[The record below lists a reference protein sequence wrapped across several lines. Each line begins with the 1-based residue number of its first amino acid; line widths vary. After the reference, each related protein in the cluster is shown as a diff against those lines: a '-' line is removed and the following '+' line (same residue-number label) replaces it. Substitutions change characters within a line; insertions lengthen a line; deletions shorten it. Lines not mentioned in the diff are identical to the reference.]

1 MVSYKYTALTAD
13 GTKVNGVVEG
23 LNKIQAAESIKARFP
38 VIVDLEEV
46 KTGGAIDIMNMDVGK
61 VFDDKTLSVMCSQF
75 QIILNSGIVIDDC
88 VRMVASQTT
97 KKNVKAM
104 LLKAADDISQGSS
117 IARAF
122 EVNCKGM
129 PVTFIETVRAG
140 EKSGTLEHSFETL
153 KDYYE
158 KSFKSAQKVKSAM
171 TYPLFVVIVAVI
183 VLAVVMI
190 KVIPTLTAVFKDM
203 GGELPGLTKITI
215 AVSNFFVHNW
225 IVVFLIIFILFAA
238 FYIWS
243 HTAAGKLVW
252 SKLLLRMPVFGKINT
267 LSGSAQFADTMRAML
282 QSGLVAT
289 EALEVT
295 SRVMNNYALS
305 RDVHR
310 MAEEVMTG
318 SSLKS
323 AVTKSELFPDIL
335 KQMVGVGE
343 ESGEI
348 EKTLETI
355 SLYYNNECDY
365 ATTQALAKL
374 EPTMMVLLAI
384 FAGFIVISIYLPMFT
399 MYNLY

>member
-13 GTKVNGVVEG
+13 GTKVNGVIEG
-23 LNKIQAAESIKARFP
+23 LNKIQAAESIKARYP

-46 KTGGAIDIMNMDVGK
+46 KTGGAVDLLNMDIGN

-75 QIILNSGIVIDDC
+75 SIILNSGIVIDDC
-88 VRMVASQTT
+88 VRMVASQTQ
-97 KKNVKAM
+97 KKNIKAM
-104 LLKAADDISQGSS
+104 LQKAADDISQGSS

-129 PVTFIETVRAG
+129 PATFIETVRAG

-153 KDYYE
+153 KEYYE
-158 KSFKSAQKVKSAM
+158 KSSKSAQKVKSAM
-171 TYPLFVVIVAVI
+171 TYPIFVVIVAVI
-183 VLAVVMI
+183 VLAIVMI
-190 KVIPTLTAVFKDM
+190 KVIPTLTNVFRDM
-203 GGELPGLTKITI
+203 GGELPGLTKATI
-215 AVSNFFVHNW
+215 GISNFFVHHW
-225 IVVFLIIFILFAA
+225 VVMLLIIFILFAA
-238 FYIWS
+238 FYIWT
-243 HTAAGKLVW
+243 HTARGKLAW
-252 SKLLLRMPVFGKINT
+252 SRLLLRLPVFGKINT
-267 LSGSAQFADTMRAML
+267 LSGSAQFSDTMRAML

-318 SSLKS
+318 SSLKA
-323 AVTKSELFPDIL
+323 AVNRSELFPDIL

-343 ESGEI
+343 ETGEI

-374 EPTMMVLLAI
+374 EPTMMVFLAI

-399 MYNLY
+399 MYNLF

>member
-13 GTKVNGVVEG
+13 GTKVNGVIEG
-23 LNKIQAAESIKARFP
+23 LNKINAAEAIKARYP

-46 KTGGAIDIMNMDVGK
+46 KTGGAIDLLNMDVGK

-75 QIILNSGIVIDDC
+75 SIILNSGIVIDDC
-88 VRMVASQTT
+88 VRMVASQQS
-97 KKNVKAM
+97 KKNIKAM
-104 LLKAADDISQGSS
+104 LQKAADDISQGSS

-171 TYPLFVVIVAVI
+171 TYPIFVVIVAVI

-190 KVIPTLTAVFKDM
+190 KVIPTLTAVFADL
-203 GGELPGLTKITI
+203 GGDLPGVTKFTI
-215 AVSNFFVHNW
+215 AMSNFFVHRW
-225 IVVFLIIFILFAA
+225 VVMLLIIFVIFAA
-238 FYIWS
+238 FYIWT
-243 HTAAGKLVW
+243 HTVSGKLAW
-252 SKLLLRMPVFGKINT
+252 SKLLLKLPVFGKINT

-318 SSLKS
+318 SSLKA
-323 AVTKSELFPDIL
+323 AVNSSELFPEIL

-348 EKTLETI
+348 EQTLETI

-399 MYNLY
+399 MYNLM

>member
-1 MVSYKYTALTAD
+1 MTSYKYTALTAD
-13 GTKVNGVVEG
+13 GTKVNGVIEG
-23 LNKIQAAESIKARFP
+23 LNKISAAESIKARYP

-46 KTGGAIDIMNMDVGK
+46 KTGGAIDLLNMDVGK

-75 QIILNSGIVIDDC
+75 SIILNSGIVIDDC
-88 VRMVASQTT
+88 VRMVASQQS
-97 KKNVKAM
+97 KKNIKAM
-104 LLKAADDISQGSS
+104 LEKAADDISQGSS

-122 EVNCKGM
+122 EANCKGM

-171 TYPLFVVIVAVI
+171 TYPIFVVIVAII

-190 KVIPTLTAVFKDM
+190 KVIPTLTAVFADL
-203 GGELPGLTKITI
+203 GGDLPWMTKFII
-215 AVSNFFVHNW
+215 AVSDFFVHRW
-225 IVVFLIIFILFAA
+225 VVMLLILFIIFAA
-238 FYIWS
+238 FYIWT
-243 HTAAGKLVW
+243 HTASGKLAW
-252 SKLLLRMPVFGKINT
+252 SKLLLKLPVFGKINT
-267 LSGSAQFADTMRAML
+267 LSGSAQFSDTMRAML

-305 RDVHR
+305 RDVER
-310 MAEEVMTG
+310 MSEEVMTG
-318 SSLKS
+318 SSLKA
-323 AVTKSELFPDIL
+323 AVNRSELFPDIL

-399 MYNLY
+399 MYSYM

>member
-1 MVSYKYTALTAD
+1 MISYKYTALTAD

-23 LNKIQAAESIKARFP
+23 LNKIQAAESIKSRYP

-46 KTGGAIDIMNMDVGK
+46 KTGGAVDLLNMDVGK
-61 VFDDKTLSVMCSQF
+61 VFDDKSLSVMCSQF
-75 QIILNSGIVIDDC
+75 SIILNSGIVIDDC
-88 VRMVASQTT
+88 VRMVASQQS
-97 KKNVKAM
+97 KKNIKAM
-104 LLKAADDISQGSS
+104 LMKAADDISQGSS

-140 EKSGTLEHSFETL
+140 EKSGTLEHSFDTL

-158 KSFKSAQKVKSAM
+158 KSFKSGQKVRSAM
-171 TYPLFVVIVAVI
+171 TYPLFVVAVAIV

-190 KVIPTLTAVFKDM
+190 KVVPTLTAVFGEM
-203 GGELPGLTKITI
+203 GGELPGITKITI
-215 AVSNFFVHNW
+215 AVSNFFAHRW
-225 IVVFLIIFILFAA
+225 VVVLLILFVIFAA
-238 FYIWS
+238 FYIWT
-243 HTAAGKLVW
+243 HTAAGKLAW
-252 SKLLLRMPVFGKINT
+252 SKLLLKLPSFGKINT
-267 LSGSAQFADTMRAML
+267 LSGSAQFSDTMKAML

-305 RDVHR
+305 RDVQR

-318 SSLKS
+318 SSLKA
-323 AVTKSELFPDIL
+323 AVNRSELFPDIL

-374 EPTMMVLLAI
+374 EPTMMVFLAV
-384 FAGFIVISIYLPMFT
+384 FAGFIVLSIYLPMFT
-399 MYNLY
+399 MYNLF

>member
-23 LNKIQAAESIKARFP
+23 LNKIQAAESIKARYP
-38 VIVDLEEV
+38 VIVELEEV
-46 KTGGAIDIMNMDVGK
+46 KTGGAIDLLNMDVGK

-88 VRMVASQTT
+88 VRMVASQTS
-97 KKNVKAM
+97 KKNIKAM
-104 LLKAADDISQGSS
+104 LQRAADDISQGSS

-122 EVNCKGM
+122 EVNCPGM

-140 EKSGTLEHSFETL
+140 EKSGTLEHSFATL
-153 KDYYE
+153 KEYYE
-158 KSFKSAQKVKSAM
+158 KSFKSGQKVRSAM
-171 TYPLFVVIVAVI
+171 TYPLFVVIVAIV

-190 KVIPTLTAVFKDM
+190 KVIPTLTAVFRDM
-203 GGELPGLTKITI
+203 GGELPGMTKFII
-215 AVSNFFVHNW
+215 AASNFFVHRW
-225 IVVFLIIFILFAA
+225 PVMLLILFVVFAA
-238 FYIWS
+238 FYIWT
-243 HTAAGKLVW
+243 HTVNGKLAW
-252 SKLLLRMPVFGKINT
+252 SKLLLRLPVFGKINT
-267 LSGSAQFADTMRAML
+267 LSGSAQFADTMKSML

-318 SSLKS
+318 SSLKA
-323 AVTKSELFPDIL
+323 AVNRSELFPDIL

-374 EPTMMVLLAI
+374 EPTMMVLLAV